1 MRSRAILAARR
12 LVDALSSSGSGSSGR
27 VVLSGAAED
36 AAIAE
41 IRLCNASKRNAF
53 SATMVSELA
62 AHVDTLES
70 WCSAGGAGGCS
81 GVGLLLRGE
90 GGFFCSGMDLNLA
103 SALPRADAL
112 AVCAVMADS
121 LSRLRSL
128 PLVSVAA
135 VEGGAFGGGA
145 EAMTACDHR
154 VLAADATVRFVHARM
169 GLSPGWGGAGRLARL
184 VGRQHALRLL
194 TTAAPLDAPA
204 ALAMGL
210 VDAVAGSSS
219 GGGRGGGGG
228 GSGGEPHGEPGGG
241 AEGGLAAVADARQW
255 LESVAQFPPDVI
267 RANKAAVV
275 ASFASE
281 GGHAEEAALVE
292 RQVFCGLW
300 GGAANAAALSKV
312 RAPPPNR

>member
-1 MRSRAILAARR
+1 M
-12 LVDALSSSGSGSSGR
+12 
-27 VVLSGAAED
+27 VLRGAAED

-53 SATMVSELA
+53 SASMVAELA
-62 AHVDTLES
+62 AHLDTLES
-70 WCSAGGAGGCS
+70 WCGGGGGGGGGCS

-90 GGFFCSGMDLNLA
+90 GGFFCSGMDLDLA
-103 SALPRADAL
+103 SALPRSDAL

-121 LSRLRSL
+121 LRRLRSL

-154 VLAADATVRFVHARM
+154 VMGTDATVRFVHATM

-219 GGGRGGGGG
+219 SSSSSSSDGGGGG
-228 GSGGEPHGEPGGG
+228 GGGGEPGGGEPGGAPGGG

-255 LESVAQFPPDVI
+255 LESVARFPPDVI

-275 ASFASE
+275 ASAGE
-281 GGHAEEAALVE
+281 GGQEAEAAALVE